1 MMSYIKF
8 YDNLIMS
15 PIKVTCAE
23 KYVLIDQPFQFGFP
37 VEYTEFQQLDQE
49 QLQTQVYDQ
58 DVIIISDLDV
68 NEQVLANNPKLK
80 LLALCST
87 GFNHVNLPLLKQHG
101 VQVCNIRGY
110 AGDAVAEH
118 AFTLMINLIKNFNQ
132 QVDGVKQGLWS
143 NGNSSFYLAAP
154 MGELKNKTLTIIGKG
169 EIGLSLARK
178 AQAFGMKVIYSER
191 KNAVQ
196 CREGYVPFEQAVQQA
211 DILSLHCE
219 LNAETQQMIDASV
232 FKLMKDKSILINV
245 GRGGLVHDADL
256 NEAIESKKIA
266 GFGADV
272 LDQEPPTDDH
282 PLLQLQRQHDNVLIT
297 GHIAWGTDEAQQR
310 LFDILESNINQNIQG
325 NPQNLV

>member
-1 MMSYIKF
+1 MST
-8 YDNLIMS
+8 L
-15 PIKVTCAE
+15 KVTCAE
-23 KYVLIDQPFQFGFP
+23 KYVLIDQAFQFDFP
-37 VEYTEFQQLDQE
+37 VQYSEFQQLDQE
-49 QLQTQVYDQ
+49 QFQTQVHDQ
-58 DVIIISDLDV
+58 DVIIISDLNV
-68 NEQVLANNPKLK
+68 NEQVLANNPNLQ

-118 AFTLMINLIKNFNQ
+118 AFTLMINLIKNFPQ

-143 NGNSSFYLAAP
+143 TGNSSFFLAAP

-169 EIGLSLARK
+169 EIGLSLAQK
-178 AQAFGMKVIYSER
+178 AQAFGMKVIFSER
-191 KNAVQ
+191 KNAPV
-196 CREGYVPFEQAVQQA
+196 CRDGYVPFEQAVEQA

-219 LNAETQQMIDASV
+219 LNAETEHMIDASV
-232 FKLMKDKSILINV
+232 FERMKEKSILINV

-256 NEAIESKKIA
+256 IAAIKSKKIA

-272 LDQEPPTDDH
+272 LNQEPPADDH
-282 PLLQLQRQHDNVLIT
+282 PLLKLQRQHANVMIT

-310 LFDILESNINQNIQG
+310 LFDILQSNINQNMQG
-325 NPQNLV
+325 VEQNLV

>member
-1 MMSYIKF
+1 MST
-8 YDNLIMS
+8 L
-15 PIKVTCAE
+15 KVTCAE
-23 KYVLIDQPFQFGFP
+23 KYVLIDQQFQFDFP
-37 VEYTEFQQLDQE
+37 VQYTEFQQLDQAQFE
-49 QLQTQVYDQ
+49 TQVHNQ
-58 DVIIISDLDV
+58 DIIIISDLNV
-68 NEQVLANNPKLK
+68 NEQVLANNPSLK

-87 GFNHVNLPLLKQHG
+87 GFNHVNLTLLKQHG

-143 NGNSSFYLAAP
+143 TGNSSFYLAAP
-154 MGELKNKTLTIIGKG
+154 MGELKNKTLTIMGKG
-169 EIGLSLARK
+169 EIGLSLAQK
-178 AQAFGMKVIYSER
+178 AEAFGMKVIYSER
-191 KNAVQ
+191 KNAEQ
-196 CREGYVPFEQAVQQA
+196 CRDGYVPFEQAVQQA

-219 LNAETQQMIDASV
+219 LNTDTQHMIDASV

-256 NEAIESKKIA
+256 IAAIESKKIA

-272 LDQEPPTDDH
+272 LDQEPPAENH
-282 PLLQLQRQHDNVLIT
+282 SLLQLQHQHDNVLIT

-310 LFDILESNINQNIQG
+310 LFDILQSNINQNMQG
-325 NPQNLV
+325 IEQNLV

>member
-1 MMSYIKF
+1 MST
-8 YDNLIMS
+8 L
-15 PIKVTCAE
+15 KVTCAE
-23 KYVLIDQPFQFGFP
+23 KYVLIDQQFQFDFP
-37 VEYTEFQQLDQE
+37 VQYTEFQQLDQAQFE
-49 QLQTQVYDQ
+49 TQVHNQ
-58 DVIIISDLDV
+58 DIIIISDLNV
-68 NEQVLANNPKLK
+68 NEQVLANNPSLK

-87 GFNHVNLPLLKQHG
+87 GFNHVNLTLLKQHG

-143 NGNSSFYLAAP
+143 TGNSSFYLAAP
-154 MGELKNKTLTIIGKG
+154 MGELKNKTLTIMGKG
-169 EIGLSLARK
+169 EIGLSLAQK
-178 AQAFGMKVIYSER
+178 AEAFGMKVIYSER
-191 KNAVQ
+191 KNAEQ
-196 CREGYVPFEQAVQQA
+196 CRDGYVPFEQAVQLA

-219 LNAETQQMIDASV
+219 LNTDTQHMIDASV

-256 NEAIESKKIA
+256 IAAIESKKIA

-272 LDQEPPTDDH
+272 LDQEPPAENH
-282 PLLQLQRQHDNVLIT
+282 SLLQLQHQHDNVLIT

-310 LFDILESNINQNIQG
+310 LFDILQSNINQNMQG
-325 NPQNLV
+325 IEQNLV

>member
-1 MMSYIKF
+1 MST
-8 YDNLIMS
+8 L
-15 PIKVTCAE
+15 KVTCAE
-23 KYVLIDQPFQFGFP
+23 KYVLIDQAFQFDFP
-37 VEYTEFQQLDQE
+37 VQYSEFQQLDQE
-49 QLQTQVYDQ
+49 QFQTQVHDQ
-58 DVIIISDLDV
+58 DVIIISDLNV
-68 NEQVLANNPKLK
+68 NEQVLANNPNLK

-143 NGNSSFYLAAP
+143 TGNSSFFLAAP
-154 MGELKNKTLTIIGKG
+154 MGELKNKTLTIVGKG
-169 EIGLSLARK
+169 EIGLSLAQK
-178 AQAFGMKVIYSER
+178 AQAFGMNVIFSER
-191 KNAVQ
+191 KNAPV
-196 CREGYVPFEQAVQQA
+196 CRDGYVRFEQAVEQA

-232 FKLMKDKSILINV
+232 FERMKEKSILINV

-256 NEAIESKKIA
+256 IAAIESKKIA

-272 LDQEPPTDDH
+272 LNQEPPADDH
-282 PLLQLQRQHDNVLIT
+282 PLLQLQRQHANVMIT

-310 LFDILESNINQNIQG
+310 LFDILQSNINQNMQG
-325 NPQNLV
+325 VKQNLV

>member
-1 MMSYIKF
+1 MST
-8 YDNLIMS
+8 L
-15 PIKVTCAE
+15 KVTFAE
-23 KYVLIDQPFQFGFP
+23 KYVLIDQAFQFDFP
-37 VEYTEFQQLDQE
+37 VQYSEFQQLDQE
-49 QLQTQVYDQ
+49 QFQTQVHDQ
-58 DVIIISDLDV
+58 DVIIISDLNV
-68 NEQVLANNPKLK
+68 NDQVLANNPNLK

-143 NGNSSFYLAAP
+143 TGNSSFYLAAP
-154 MGELKNKTLTIIGKG
+154 MGELKNKTLTIMGKG
-169 EIGLSLARK
+169 EIGLSLAQK
-178 AQAFGMKVIYSER
+178 AEAFGMKVIFSER
-191 KNAVQ
+191 KNAPA
-196 CREGYVPFEQAVQQA
+196 CRDGYVPFEQAVEQA

-232 FKLMKDKSILINV
+232 FERMKEKSILINV

-256 NEAIESKKIA
+256 IAAIESKKIA

-272 LDQEPPTDDH
+272 LNQEPPADDH
-282 PLLQLQRQHDNVLIT
+282 PLLQLQRQHANVMIT

-310 LFDILESNINQNIQG
+310 LFDILQSNINQNMQG
-325 NPQNLV
+325 VEQNLV

>member
-1 MMSYIKF
+1 MST
-8 YDNLIMS
+8 L
-15 PIKVTCAE
+15 KVTCAE
-23 KYVLIDQPFQFGFP
+23 KYVLIDQQFQFDFP
-37 VEYTEFQQLDQE
+37 VQYTEFQQLDQAQFE
-49 QLQTQVYDQ
+49 TQVHNQ
-58 DVIIISDLDV
+58 DIIIISDLNV
-68 NEQVLANNPKLK
+68 NEQVLANNPSLK

-87 GFNHVNLPLLKQHG
+87 GFNHVNLTLLKQHG

-143 NGNSSFYLAAP
+143 TGNSSFYLAAP
-154 MGELKNKTLTIIGKG
+154 MGELKNKTLTIMGKG
-169 EIGLSLARK
+169 EIGLSLAQK
-178 AQAFGMKVIYSER
+178 AEAFGMKVIYSER
-191 KNAVQ
+191 KNAEQ
-196 CREGYVPFEQAVQQA
+196 CRDGYVPFEQAVQQA

-219 LNAETQQMIDASV
+219 LNTDTQHMIDASV

-256 NEAIESKKIA
+256 IAAIESKKIA

-272 LDQEPPTDDH
+272 LDQEPPAENH
-282 PLLQLQRQHDNVLIT
+282 SLLQLQHQHDNVLIT

-310 LFDILESNINQNIQG
+310 LFDILQSNINQNMQG
-325 NPQNLV
+325 VEQNLV